1 MIRRACSGFVLIALL
16 AGGGSADENLNKG
29 GPALRPAELRC
40 ADGSVL
46 RVQVFEA
53 NLDVETR
60 YGKQTVPISDVRKI
74 EFGPRMSSEVARKF
88 RQALETLD
96 SDDLQEREAAGRQL
110 IDLGRVAYPGLLRSM
125 VGTSA
130 EKSRRID
137 ALVKN
142 IKQRVPAADLATS
155 EEDLVHTASFVV
167 VGRLLTPRL
176 KLRTALFGDT
186 ELRLTDLYALQFRD
200 AGGVGTHVRVDA
212 AKYGVAGNVWM
223 DTGILIEAGDRLEI
237 TATGKVTCTGAD
249 FKGSTGPAGKKEW
262 APKDSPFPAGALL
275 GRIGTSGMP
284 FLIGAR
290 SDVAV
295 PRKTRF
301 WIRIAPFRV
310 QGEAPEGVYDVQIIG
325 GRPEN
330 PDAAKP

>member
-1 MIRRACSGFVLIALL
+1 MTRRACSAAVFIALL
-16 AGGGSADENLNKG
+16 AGTGSADENLNKD

-40 ADGSVL
+40 ADGSIL

-53 NLDVETR
+53 SLDVETR
-60 YGKQTVPISDVRKI
+60 YGKLTVPVSDVRKI
-74 EFGPRMSSEVARKF
+74 EFAPRLSSEVAKKVRH
-88 RQALETLD
+88 AIETLD
-96 SDDLQEREAAGRQL
+96 SDDPQGREAAGRQL
-110 IDLGRVAYPGLLRSM
+110 VDLGRVAYPALLQSM
-125 VGTSA
+125 VGAPA

-142 IKQRVPAADLATS
+142 IKQRVPAG
-155 EEDLVHTASFVV
+155 DLVTGEDDLIHTASFVV
-167 VGRLLTPRL
+167 VGRLVAPTL

-186 ELRLTDLYALQFRD
+186 ELRLADLYSLQFRD
-200 AGGVGTHVRVDA
+200 AGGVGTHLRVDA
-212 AKYGVAGNVWM
+212 AKYGVAGNVWL

-237 TATGKVTCTGAD
+237 TAAGNVTCNGD
-249 FKGSTGPAGKKEW
+249 GFKGSTGPAGKKEW
-262 APKDSPFPAGALL
+262 SPKDAPFPAGALL

-284 FLIGAR
+284 FLIGER
-290 SDVAV
+290 SEVAV

-310 QGEAPEGVYDVQIIG
+310 QGEAPQGFYDVRIIG

-330 PDAAKP
+330 PDATKP